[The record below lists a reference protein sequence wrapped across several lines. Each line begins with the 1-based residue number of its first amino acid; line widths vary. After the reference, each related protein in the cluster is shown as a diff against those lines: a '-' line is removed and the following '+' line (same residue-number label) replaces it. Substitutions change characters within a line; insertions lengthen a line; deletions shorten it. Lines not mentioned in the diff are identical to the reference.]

1 MAHVPEATFM
11 TLCTVCGVSCAAV
24 LRRLLR
30 EQEQGTLP
38 EPPMPD
44 ASTPPDKA
52 AEMLAVA
59 TSHPTWMVAR
69 WLQRWGQQEAM
80 RLLAHNNRS
89 APAYAVRVCPSTELS
104 PQKLVEQLQEAGVE
118 AAVSSVLPK
127 DFLVA
132 TGLQHL
138 IRQGFLQR
146 GSCQVQD
153 EAAGLVVALLDPQPG
168 ESILDVC
175 AAPGGKALYAASRM
189 QNQVS
194 CCTAMRCLR
203 IAWMSV

>member
-1 MAHVPEATFM
+1 MIPTAAYDPDSTSPKQDSHMAHVPEATFM

-89 APAYAVRVCPSTELS
+89 PPPLLVSKTRCCCGAFICHTP
-104 PQKLVEQLQEAGVE
+104 KLQCRTLMIPRMAC
-118 AAVSSVLPK
+118 K
-127 DFLVA
+127 
-132 TGLQHL
+132 
-138 IRQGFLQR
+138 
-146 GSCQVQD
+146 
-153 EAAGLVVALLDPQPG
+153 AGL
-168 ESILDVC
+168 
-175 AAPGGKALYAASRM
+175 
-189 QNQVS
+189 
-194 CCTAMRCLR
+194 CTWSLFDAVY
-203 IAWMSV
+203 MSVHVRPCLGVLGGWT